1 MEINEWVQV
10 LGLSAILNGVI
21 ISSIDYVYKKKGARN
36 ELQLQAMKDRANAC
50 SEFCFYLRRM
60 ILNEDFQLHAEDD
73 ELIKEILKT
82 YPNIDE
88 EKAVLIAT
96 LIYNRVLQPNH
107 RHVIQVARLSQGDD
121 DKIYKL
127 IEGMVN

>member
-1 MEINEWVQV
+1 MNCYTEQEFIN
-10 LGLSAILNGVI
+10 
-21 ISSIDYVYKKKGARN
+21 IS
-36 ELQLQAMKDRANAC
+36 
-50 SEFCFYLRRM
+50 
-60 ILNEDFQLHAEDD
+60 
-73 ELIKEILKT
+73 KEILKP

-96 LIYNRVLQPNH
+96 LIFNRVYHPNH